1 MSQIRK
7 QSILSSVVVYIG
19 FGLGLLNTYLFTR
32 QGGFT
37 QEEYGLTNIFIGIAT
52 LMFYFSNLGMS
63 AYITKFFPYYND
75 NLPKKKNDMMSWA
88 LLVSLFGFG
97 LVLIAGILFK
107 DLVIRKFGGN
117 SPYLVKYYHWIFL
130 FGMGLSAYSLFEVYA
145 WQLRKSVFTNYLR
158 EIQFRMFT
166 TILIVL
172 TMIGVIANFD
182 IFIKLYSGTYF
193 LLAVVLIVYLIA
205 TGQLHFTFKISIVSK
220 KFFKK
225 IITLI
230 SFIYGGSLVYM
241 IASVFDTIVI
251 AAVMKDGLAYAGVFA
266 LAQNIASLIQAP
278 QRGIV
283 SSSVPA
289 LSQAWKDKQ
298 LSKINRIY
306 HRSSINQLIFA
317 IGLFALIWLNFSDGI
332 FTFKLQH
339 QYLDARW
346 VFFFIGLMRIIDM
359 GTGVN
364 SQIIGTSTQWRFEFF
379 TGIIL
384 LCLTLPFN
392 YILTKRIGV
401 LGPAISNLITFT
413 IYNFI
418 RYIFLLKKYKLQPFD
433 AKTLYII
440 LLGIGCFLITYY
452 PFINL
457 HGFAGLVVRS
467 FCFLF
472 LYIAGTLS
480 LKISPDVM
488 PVWHTVLKRF
498 GIKKKE

>member
-7 QSILSSVVVYIG
+7 QSLISSMVVYIG

-37 QEEYGLTNIFIGIAT
+37 REEYGLTNIFIGIAT
-52 LMFYFSNLGMS
+52 LMFYFSNLGMGP
-63 AYITKFFPYYND
+63 YIGKFYPYYND
-75 NLPKKKNDMMSWA
+75 NLPRKKNDLMSWA
-88 LLVSLFGFG
+88 TLISMIGFG
-97 LVLIAGILFK
+97 LVIILGILFK

-130 FGMGLSAYSLFEVYA
+130 FGLGLSIYSLFEAYA

-158 EIQFRMFT
+158 EVQFRMFT
-166 TILIVL
+166 TILILL
-172 TMIGVIANFD
+172 TITGVIANFD
-182 IFIKLYSGTYF
+182 VFIKIYSGTYF
-193 LLAVVLIVYLIA
+193 LLALILIIYLTA
-205 TGQLHFTFKISIVSK
+205 THQLYFTFRISIVTK

-241 IASVFDTIVI
+241 VASVFDTIVI

-278 QRGIV
+278 QRGII
-283 SSSVPA
+283 SSSVAA
-289 LSQAWKDKQ
+289 LSQAWKDKNMA
-298 LSKINRIY
+298 KISRIY
-306 HRSSINQLIFA
+306 HRSSINQLVFA

-339 QYLDARW
+339 EYLDARW

-364 SQIIGTSTQWRFEFF
+364 SQIIATSTQWRFEFF

-384 LCLTLPFN
+384 LCITLPFN
-392 YILTKRIGV
+392 YILTKRMGV

-418 RYIFLLKKYKLQPFD
+418 RYVFLLRKYQLQPFD
-433 AKTLYII
+433 AKSLYII
-440 LLGIGCFLITYY
+440 LIGIGCFLIIYY

-457 HGFAGLVVRS
+457 HGFAGLFARS
-467 FCFLF
+467 ICFLA
-472 LYIAGTLS
+472 LYITGTIV
-480 LKISPDVM
+480 LKISPDII
-488 PVWHTVLKRF
+488 PIWHTIIKRT
-498 GIKKKE
+498 GIKKKD